1 MLLYESMKKAV
12 IIISLA
18 VLAGA
23 VAFFLLRDRNG
34 NGQPTGPAADLTP
47 QLNNPN
53 MQIASAAFERNGLI
67 PAKYTCDG
75 ENTSPPLTLSGTPE
89 ETKSLA
95 LIMDDPDAP
104 RGTWVHWT
112 MWNIDPATINVA
124 ANSTPPGAVEG
135 KTSAGKSGYG
145 GPCPPSGTHRY
156 YFKLYALDIE
166 FTLGE
171 DVTKADLENA
181 MSGHVLGQAELIGL
195 YSR

>member
-1 MLLYESMKKAV
+1 MKKAV
-12 IIISLA
+12 IIILLA
-18 VLAGA
+18 GLAGA
-23 VAFFLLRDRNG
+23 VGFFLMWNRDG
-34 NGQPTGPAADLTP
+34 NGEPTGPGGAP
-47 QLNNPN
+47 EEQLNNPN
-53 MQIASAAFERNGLI
+53 MLIASAAFERNGPI

-75 ENTSPPLTLSGTPE
+75 ENISPPLTFSGVPE

-124 ANSTPPGAVEG
+124 ANSIPPGAVEG

-156 YFKLYALDIE
+156 YFKLYALDANLNLDE
-166 FTLGE
+166 SAN
-171 DVTKADLENA
+171 KQDLEGVMA
-181 MSGHVLGQAELIGL
+181 GHVLGQAELIGL
-195 YSR
+195 YSRQ